1 MPWEEDFDCLHLP
14 REGRAPRQAGLQVKR
29 QVLARRQK
37 WAQGGRRGPAGEAA
51 SGGLVWMILWALGHR
66 AVLSRLLPG
75 PGSVTGRGNTG
86 FVSDEGV
93 VGPQHGVQQPAVK
106 GMLQASCAPA
116 PGVVARGGRVSPQA
130 SQASRDVGIQDI
142 ENKRR
147 D

>member
-1 MPWEEDFDCLHLP
+1 MGRRFRLLTSPQRRACASP
-14 REGRAPRQAGLQVKR
+14 GRAAGK
-29 QVLARRQK
+29 
-37 WAQGGRRGPAGEAA
+37 A
-51 SGGLVWMILWALGHR
+51 SGAGQEAEVGARGKAGPGWGGGFGWLVWMILWALGHR
-66 AVLSRLLPG
+66 AVLSHLLPG
-75 PGSVTGRGNTG
+75 PGSVMGRGNTG
-86 FVSDEGV
+86 FVSDEEV
-93 VGPQHGVQQPAVK
+93 AGPQHGVQQPAVK